1 MKRYFSPYMIQI
13 IKLTKDWRDD
23 FINQREFINAVV
35 NVADTYEETM
45 INYKKEESEEQW
57 ITQLLI
63 AYFSLYLQ

>member
-57 ITQLLI
+57 ITQHLI
-63 AYFSLYLQ
+63 PYYSQFLQ